1 MSSSPH
7 FHFNLTPNLQSCLRF
22 SSPKIFMH
30 LDYRLSEDWD
40 ENSADLAAAEETDL
54 RFYAATGDII
64 LRNDQTDLSA
74 RWGWIPLIDF
84 ALALR
89 EITQALAV
97 KDGGEL
103 FEFTESDATLQFER
117 HGPEMMIRGSYAD
130 GEITVP
136 FAAFTD
142 QVKDFGRRLDIE
154 LLAKRP

>member
-1 MSSSPH
+1 
-7 FHFNLTPNLQSCLRF
+7 
-22 SSPKIFMH
+22 MH

-40 ENSADLAAAEETDL
+40 ENSTDLTAAEETDL
-54 RFYAATGDII
+54 RFYVATGDII

-89 EITQALAV
+89 VITQALGV
-97 KDGGEL
+97 KDGCEL

-117 HGPEMMIRGSYAD
+117 HGQEMTIRGSYAT

-142 QVKDFGRRLDIE
+142 QVEDFARRLDIE
-154 LLAKRP
+154 LLAKRPEFKLNPVYQDFRLSGLSS